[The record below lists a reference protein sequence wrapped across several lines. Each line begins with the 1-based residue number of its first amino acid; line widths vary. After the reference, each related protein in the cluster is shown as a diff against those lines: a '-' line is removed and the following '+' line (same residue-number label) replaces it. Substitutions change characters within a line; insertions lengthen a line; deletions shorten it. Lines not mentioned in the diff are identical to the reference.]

1 MSLPLILAAAA
12 EEGGHAATVSLF
24 PETPELIWT
33 VVNFAI
39 LFFALYKFLYKPLL
53 GAISKREEEINTM
66 ITTAKADQA
75 EADRLRKDFEAKIN
89 DAQREAQSILNQ
101 ATKAATN
108 AKESI
113 EGEART
119 KAAELIENATKTI
132 EREKAKAIA
141 ELRGEVANLAVEIA
155 GKVIDKNLNNEEQK
169 RLADSFVAKV
179 GE

>member
-1 MSLPLILAAAA
+1 MAA
-12 EEGGHAATVSLF
+12 EGGVSLF
-24 PETPELIWT
+24 PDMWELGWT
-33 VVNFAI
+33 VFNFAV
-39 LFFALYKFLYKPLL
+39 LFFAMYKFLYKPLL
-53 GAISKREEEINTM
+53 GAISKREDEINGM
-66 ITTAKADQA
+66 IATAKADQA
-75 EADRLRKDFEAKIN
+75 EADRLRKDFESKIGE
-89 DAQREAQSILNQ
+89 AQREAQSILNQ

-108 AKESI
+108 AKEQI

-119 KAAELIENATKTI
+119 KAAELIESASKTI

-169 RLADSFVAKV
+169 RLANDFVAKV

>member
-1 MSLPLILAAAA
+1 MSPALLTTMAA
-12 EEGGHAATVSLF
+12 EGGVSLF
-24 PETPELIWT
+24 PDMWELGWT
-33 VVNFAI
+33 VFNFAV
-39 LFFALYKFLYKPLL
+39 LFFAMYKFLYKPLL
-53 GAISKREEEINTM
+53 GAISKREDEINGM
-66 ITTAKADQA
+66 IATAKADQA
-75 EADRLRKDFEAKIN
+75 EADRLRKDFESKIGE
-89 DAQREAQSILNQ
+89 AQREAQSILNQ

-108 AKESI
+108 AKEQI

-119 KAAELIENATKTI
+119 KAAELIETASKTI

-169 RLADSFVAKV
+169 RLANDFVAKV

>member
-12 EEGGHAATVSLF
+12 EEGHASVSLF
-24 PETPELIWT
+24 PEPTELIWT

-66 ITTAKADQA
+66 IATAKADQA

-101 ATKAATN
+101 ATKAATT
-108 AKESI
+108 AKEQI

-119 KAAELIENATKTI
+119 KAAELIESATKTI
-132 EREKAKAIA
+132 EREKIKAVA

-155 GKVIDKNLNNEEQK
+155 SKVIDKNLNNEEQK